1 MQPIYP
7 FLNRAEFEASAFQP
21 DITQL
26 NASNPSF
33 SALYHAV
40 LALGCLY
47 KGGGGYDAGIGRS
60 WELFTEAKRYLS
72 DILIGRES
80 LQSLQVS
87 SRIDIR
93 VFRREKGS
101 LAFIYDLLTYD

>member
-7 FLNRAEFEASAFQP
+7 FLNRAEFEASAFKP
-21 DITQL
+21 DISQL
-26 NASNPSF
+26 NASSPSF

-87 SRIDIR
+87 SKIDIR
-93 VFRREKGS
+93 IFRREKVLLLS
-101 LAFIYDLLTYD
+101 FMIY